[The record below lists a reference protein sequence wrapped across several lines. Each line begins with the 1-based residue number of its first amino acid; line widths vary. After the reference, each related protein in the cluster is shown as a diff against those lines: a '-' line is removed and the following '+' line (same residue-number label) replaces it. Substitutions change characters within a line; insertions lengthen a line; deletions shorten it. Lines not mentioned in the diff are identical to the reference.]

1 MSKELETITSAS
13 APSNGALNSL
23 KQQAE
28 AMGAAYQVAER
39 LANTQMVPAVYR
51 GKPDDATAA
60 ILYGAELG
68 LQPLQALQQIF
79 VVHGT
84 PAIYARTMVALL
96 KDKGFT
102 FETVESTNTSVTVRG
117 ESPRGEVEQS
127 TWTIDRAKQAG
138 YTSNKKYQTDPQAM
152 LYAKAAAEVCRK
164 LAPNVLLGLPYT
176 AEEIELE
183 HRVKATARRID
194 QPTRGASGLRA
205 ALEKPADTPETT
217 SDDATEGLSQAAFMG
232 MGDIQ
237 RAESQEQLGEIM
249 RDLEASLDDAE
260 YQVLAEAGKARW
272 EELAQ

>member
-1 MSKELETITSAS
+1 MSKELETMTS
-13 APSNGALNSL
+13 APSNGALDSL
-23 KQQAE
+23 QQQAE

-183 HRVKATARRID
+183 HRVKATARRMD

-205 ALEKPADTPETT
+205 ALEKPSDTPETT
-217 SDDATEGLSQAAFMG
+217 GDDATAEGLSQAAFMG

-237 RAESQEQLGEIM
+237 RAESQEQLGAIM

-260 YQVLAEAGKARW
+260 YQVLAEAGKSRW
-272 EELAQ
+272 EELGQ

>member
-1 MSKELETITSAS
+1 MSKELETMTS
-13 APSNGALNSL
+13 APSNGALDSL
-23 KQQAE
+23 QQQAE

-183 HRVKATARRID
+183 HRVKATARRMD

-205 ALEKPADTPETT
+205 ALEKPADTPAPTG
-217 SDDATEGLSQAAFMG
+217 DDDTAEGLSQAAFMG

-237 RAESQEQLGEIM
+237 RAESQEQLGTIM

-272 EELAQ
+272 EELGQ

>member
-1 MSKELETITSAS
+1 MSKELETMTS

-23 KQQAE
+23 QQQAE

-183 HRVKATARRID
+183 HRVKATARRMD

-217 SDDATEGLSQAAFMG
+217 TDDDATGGLSQAAFMG

-237 RAESQEQLGEIM
+237 RAESQEQLGAIM

-260 YQVLAEAGKARW
+260 YQVLAEAGKSRW
-272 EELAQ
+272 EELGQ